1 VIAGYHIFYE
11 HMELSVYTGL
21 TALTIASV
29 WLVIENKRCA
39 TCEAANDKPARAA
52 WLGSLACIA

>member
-1 VIAGYHIFYE
+1 
-11 HMELSVYTGL
+11 MELSVYTGL